1 MKHLIIALVCLV
13 LFVPVAQA
21 AQSNSATYF
30 TFSAPVSLPG
40 VTLPAGTY
48 LFEKD
53 VLNPSVTRVFSADRR
68 ELYATLLT
76 IPTNRMTP
84 AVEPMVT
91 LAERP
96 ANLPPALRAWFYP
109 GETSGREFLYP
120 RNADSRLDARAT
132 TRSARA
138 EGDQAIA
145 SEIAKQIRQYP
156 LYTIF
161 DDVEGSVQDG
171 VVRLTGKVTMP
182 YKASDIAKRVARV
195 PGVREVDNQIQTL
208 PVSALDD
215 ELRVRI
221 ARQIYG
227 DPMFW
232 NYAIQVNP
240 PIHIIVEHGRVTL
253 TGAVGSEVERVK
265 AEMVARTMPN
275 VFGVEN
281 KLQVETG
288 SES

>member
-1 MKHLIIALVCLV
+1 MKHLFIALLCLV
-13 LFVPVAQA
+13 LFVPATQA
-21 AQSNSATYF
+21 APSSYATYF

-48 LFEKD
+48 L
-53 VLNPSVTRVFSADRR
+53 
-68 ELYATLLT
+68 
-76 IPTNRMTP
+76 
-84 AVEPMVT
+84 
-91 LAERP
+91 
-96 ANLPPALRAWFYP
+96 
-109 GETSGREFLYP
+109 
-120 RNADSRLDARAT
+120 AT
-132 TRSARA
+132 TSTPLAGSDEA
-138 EGDQAIA
+138 VA

-156 LYTIF
+156 FYTIY

-171 VVRLTGKVTMP
+171 VVHLTGKVTMP
-182 YKASDIAKRVARV
+182 FKASDIAKRVARV
-195 PGVREVDNQIQTL
+195 PGVREVDNRIQTL
-208 PVSALDD
+208 PVSAFDD
-215 ELRVRI
+215 ELRARI

-240 PIHIIVEHGRVTL
+240 PIHVIVEHGRVTL
-253 TGAVGSEVERVK
+253 TGAVGSEVERLK
-265 AEMVARTMPN
+265 AEMVARTTPN